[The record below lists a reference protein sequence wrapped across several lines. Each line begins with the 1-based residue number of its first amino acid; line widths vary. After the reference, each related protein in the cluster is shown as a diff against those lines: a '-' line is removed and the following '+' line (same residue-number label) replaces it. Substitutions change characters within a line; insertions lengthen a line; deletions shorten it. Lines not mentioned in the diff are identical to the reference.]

1 MKLPEA
7 IQLKPTTVSW
17 VALLGLAT
25 ITFGLGSRPP
35 GQALMAAVLILTLV
49 KGQLVVN
56 YFMGLRHAR
65 PLWRFVMGVYLL
77 TVGGVIA
84 IAYLTA

>member
-1 MKLPEA
+1 MKLPSA
-7 IQLKPTTVSW
+7 IQLKPCTVSW
-17 VALLGLAT
+17 VALLGLAA
-25 ITFGLGSRPP
+25 ITFELGSRPP
-35 GQALMAAVLILTLV
+35 GQTLMAAVLTLTLV

-65 PLWRFVMGVYLL
+65 PLWRFVMSAYLV

-84 IAYLTA
+84 VAYLTV